1 MLNLYLKTSSDNYE
15 RQDHYQAEP
24 VNYAFRFADVQDI
37 QAPVGSFSQT
47 MRLPLTESLQER
59 FGLIDKP
66 GYVPADD
73 ENGDTRTVLFKQKY
87 PAALGTN
94 GTPVIL
100 GYIQVKGVVTTGPR
114 KDVEVV
120 FFSDGIN
127 MTKAV
132 GDKMLSELN
141 LTDYDHTL
149 NLLNIQSSWLDSL
162 FSGDVRYG
170 LIDKGFNW
178 SFPNNPPWA
187 SDDGLWQGELTPY
200 IRARSLVDQIFED
213 AGLRYV
219 SDFFDSTDFG
229 NIYLPAYNGAQS
241 PLTNDAELGLSL
253 IHI

>member
-1 MLNLYLKTSSDNYE
+1 MLNLYLKTSADKYE

-24 VNYAFRFADVQDI
+24 VNYAFRFSDVQDI

-47 MRLPLTESLQER
+47 MRLPLSVSLQER

-132 GDKMLSELN
+132 GDKMLSDLNLSDYEHELN
-141 LTDYDHTL
+141 LV
-149 NLLNIQSSWLDSL
+149 NISQSWIGAL

-178 SFPNNPPWA
+178 SLPDNPPWA
-187 SDDGLWQGELTPY
+187 SDDGLWQGELTPFV
-200 IRARSLVDQIFED
+200 RARTLVDQIFED
-213 AGLRYV
+213 AGLTYV

-229 NIYLPAYNGAQS
+229 NIYLPTGS
-241 PLTNDAELGLSL
+241 
-253 IHI
+253 